1 MRSLCLAAAALT
13 VCFGAAAQKI
23 YRCGPDGRIYQQA
36 PCTEG
41 KAINAADNRT
51 PEQRAA
57 AQDLAASEARR
68 AAQFDRDNAP
78 ASAPAGRKAK
88 PPKAPK
94 APPAASANANAN
106 AMSGA
111 ASAPKKGKPPAQDP
125 SMPLTVRLPA
135 KPKAFASTASAA
147 SQ

>member
-1 MRSLCLAAAALT
+1 MKTLALLALLPLLAQAAPPQT
-13 VCFGAAAQKI
+13 V

-41 KAINAADNRT
+41 KAINAADDRT

-78 ASAPAGRKAK
+78 ASAPEGRKAK
-88 PPKAPK
+88 PPKAP
-94 APPAASANANAN
+94 PAAVAGGTGS
-106 AMSGA
+106 A

-125 SMPLTVRLPA
+125 SKPLTVRLPA
-135 KPKAFASTASAA
+135 KPKATTSAA
-147 SQ
+147 PGASK

>member
-1 MRSLCLAAAALT
+1 MRSLWLAAAALT
-13 VCFGAAAQKI
+13 LPAAALAQTI

-36 PCTEG
+36 PCTDG
-41 KAINAADNRT
+41 KAIDASDPRT

-57 AQDLAASEARR
+57 AQALAASEARR

-78 ASAPAGRKAK
+78 ASAPEGRKAK

-94 APPAASANANAN
+94 VAASGAS
-106 AMSGA
+106 SGA
-111 ASAPKKGKPPAQDP
+111 ASAPKYEKAPARDP
-125 SMPLTVRLPA
+125 SKPLTVRLPA
-135 KPKAFASTASAA
+135 KPKAPASAA

>member
-13 VCFGAAAQKI
+13 ICFGAAAQKI

-41 KAINAADNRT
+41 KAINAADDRT

-78 ASAPAGRKAK
+78 TSAPEGRKAK
-88 PPKAPK
+88 PPRAL
-94 APPAASANANAN
+94 PAASANTPDNATG
-106 AMSGA
+106 GA
-111 ASAPKKGKPPAQDP
+111 VSAPKNGKPPAQDP
-125 SMPLTVRLPA
+125 SKPLTVRLPA
-135 KPKAFASTASAA
+135 KPKATASAA
-147 SQ
+147 PSASK

>member
-1 MRSLCLAAAALT
+1 MRLLWLAAAALT
-13 VCFGAAAQKI
+13 LPAAAAAQNI

-36 PCTEG
+36 PCTDG
-41 KAINAADNRT
+41 KVIDASDPRT

-57 AQDLAASEARR
+57 AQAVAAGEARR

-78 ASAPAGRKAK
+78 ASAPESRKAK

-94 APPAASANANAN
+94 APKTAA
-106 AMSGA
+106 SGA
-111 ASAPKKGKPPAQDP
+111 ASAPKNEKSSARDP
-125 SMPLTVRLPA
+125 SKPLTVRLPA
-135 KPKAFASTASAA
+135 KPKAPASAA

>member
-1 MRSLCLAAAALT
+1 MKSIWVAAAALAL
-13 VCFGAAAQKI
+13 GSSAAAQKI

-36 PCTEG
+36 PCTDG
-41 KAINAADNRT
+41 KTIDASDPRT

-57 AQDLAASEARR
+57 AQALAASEARR

-78 ASAPAGRKAK
+78 ASAAEGRKAK
-88 PPKAPK
+88 PPKAP
-94 APPAASANANAN
+94 PAASATAA
-106 AMSGA
+106 SGA
-111 ASAPKKGKPPAQDP
+111 ASAPAKDKPPAKDP

-135 KPKAFASTASAA
+135 KPKPAAPAA

>member
-1 MRSLCLAAAALT
+1 MKSLCLAAVALSISL
-13 VCFGAAAQKI
+13 GAAAQQI

-41 KAINAADNRT
+41 KAINARDDRT

-78 ASAPAGRKAK
+78 ASAPEGRKAK
-88 PPKAPK
+88 PPKASRVV
-94 APPAASANANAN
+94 SANAA
-106 AMSGA
+106 SGA
-111 ASAPKKGKPPAQDP
+111 ASSPKKDKRPAQDP
-125 SMPLTVRLPA
+125 SKPLTVRLPA
-135 KPKAFASTASAA
+135 KPKPATSAASTASK
-147 SQ
+147 

>member
-1 MRSLCLAAAALT
+1 MRSLCLAAAALAI
-13 VCFGAAAQKI
+13 CFGAAAQKI

-41 KAINAADNRT
+41 KAINAADDRT

-78 ASAPAGRKAK
+78 ASAPEGRKAK
-88 PPKAPK
+88 PPKAP
-94 APPAASANANAN
+94 PAAVAGGTGS
-106 AMSGA
+106 A

-125 SMPLTVRLPA
+125 SKPLTVRLPA
-135 KPKAFASTASAA
+135 KPKATTSAA
-147 SQ
+147 PGASK